1 MKTLQNITRVGCQIW
16 PRNELG
22 MSIYFTFEVDFLP
35 KRDVDPP
42 LGLLGSMHV

>member
-1 MKTLQNITRVGCQIW
+1 
-16 PRNELG
+16 

-42 LGLLGSMHV
+42 LGLLDSMYAMAIFYFYEDSERSNSSL